1 MKTDEKIAGIVGCG
15 LVIFIILLC
24 VWSPYIATTYVMP
37 FMFGVASIILFIL
50 FLFFG
55 WGCMFA
61 IWALSIMSYIAVKE
75 KILKWKSKRS

>member
-37 FMFGVASIILFIL
+37 FILIVMGILFFIL
-50 FLFFG
+50 LLFIG

-75 KILKWKSKRS
+75 KFLK